1 MKRISVT
8 ALNRL
13 LFAAAAAFAI
23 NGSAQAADVVGATDH
38 VKVTATVTA
47 IDQATRVVT
56 LTDASG
62 KKVTFVAADEVR
74 NLAQV
79 KVGDV
84 VTMEYAQALAVS
96 LTKSTKTA
104 PQRTVSEGITRSASG
119 AKPGGVAVREVQIT
133 AAVVA
138 IDRKTNVVTLRG
150 PDATV
155 DVKVEDPSTLAGFK
169 PGDFVDAVYR
179 EALAVKV
186 EPAKK

>member
-1 MKRISVT
+1 MHVT
-8 ALNRL
+8 TLNRL
-13 LFAAAAAFAI
+13 LSAAATALLIHGAAY
-23 NGSAQAADVVGATDH
+23 AADVVSASDV

-56 LTDASG
+56 LTDAKG

-96 LTKSTKTA
+96 LKKSTKTS
-104 PQRTVSEGITRSASG
+104 PQRSVTEGVTRAASG
-119 AKPGGVAVREVQIT
+119 MKPGGVAVREVTVT

-138 IDRKTNVVTLRG
+138 IDPKTNVVTLRG

-155 DVKVEDPSTLAGFK
+155 DVKVQDPSVLAGFK